1 MDERYLWDGSG
12 PPDPEIQ
19 QLEQALRPLRFRGAP
34 RPLEPRLRAMP
45 ARRWKAA
52 SAWVVLAAAASALFV
67 IVPARPESVWT
78 VEAQQGGVAWGW
90 QALRNGAQVRSGE
103 EIRTAADGSLVLR
116 AQRFGR
122 VEVGSN
128 SVVRVLGGVGDQSR
142 QRLGLE
148 RGEMDVLIW
157 APPGEFA
164 IETPGARAVDLGC
177 QYTVSVDA
185 NGDGLLRVGFGWVAF
200 QFQGRESFV
209 PEGAA
214 CSTSKRDGP
223 GLPYFENAPAGF
235 QRAAARFDS
244 DRAANLRVLLTEAR
258 PADALT
264 LWHLLSR
271 ISLPDRRR
279 VFARF
284 AELIPSA
291 HTVDPGAIDR
301 LDPRALDAAWNAMGL
316 DTADWWRTWKR
327 NWPE

>member
-1 MDERYLWDGSG
+1 MDDRYLWDGSG
-12 PPDPEIQ
+12 GPDPEIQ
-19 QLEQALRPLRFRGAP
+19 QLEEALRPLRFRGAP
-34 RPLEPRLRAMP
+34 RPLGPRLRATP

-52 SAWVVLAAAASALFV
+52 SAWAALAVAASALFV
-67 IVPARPESVWT
+67 IVPTRPESVWT
-78 VEAQQGGVAWGW
+78 VDAQQGGVAWRSP
-90 QALRNGAQVRSGE
+90 APRNGAQVRSGE
-103 EIRTAADGSLVLR
+103 EIRTAADGSFVLR

-128 SVVRVLGGVGDQSR
+128 SVVRVLGGAGDQSR

-157 APPGEFA
+157 APPAEFA

-185 NGDGLLRVGFGWVAF
+185 NGNGLLRVGFGWVAF
-200 QFQGRESFV
+200 QCQGRESFV

-223 GLPYFENAPAGF
+223 GLPYFENALPVF
-235 QRAAARFDS
+235 QRAAVQFDS
-244 DRAANLRVLLTEAR
+244 NRAANLEILLAEAR
-258 PADALT
+258 PSDAVT

-271 ISLPDRRR
+271 VSPQDRHR

-284 AELIPSA
+284 AELVPPA
-291 HTVDPGAIDR
+291 RTVDPGAIDR
-301 LDPRALDAAWNAMGL
+301 LDPRALDAAWNAMAL